1 MQCNGRV
8 CISQCFAILFTTT
21 SCPKNKSG
29 FIHGT
34 LLPEQPVLVYS
45 NESYG
50 CGGGAREWMS
60 PHGEVW
66 GFWIGYH

>member
-1 MQCNGRV
+1 MVEFVFHNVLQYYL
-8 CISQCFAILFTTT
+8 QPT

-50 CGGGAREWMS
+50 CGGGAPEWMS
-60 PHGEVW
+60 PHGEVL
-66 GFWIGYH
+66 GF